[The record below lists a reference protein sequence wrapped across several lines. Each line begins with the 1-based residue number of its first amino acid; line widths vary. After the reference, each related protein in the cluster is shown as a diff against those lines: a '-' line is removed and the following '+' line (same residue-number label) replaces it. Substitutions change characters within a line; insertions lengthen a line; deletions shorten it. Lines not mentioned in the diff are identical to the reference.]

1 MAYRWI
7 RLVKSYLKTYNMS
20 EKVKIFLMRQSL
32 EGQKWAKIHVFGIL
46 WSGKAEIV

>member
-20 EKVKIFLMRQSL
+20 EKSEIFLIRQSL
-32 EGQKWAKIHVFGIL
+32 EGQKWAKNHVFWTL
-46 WSGKAEIV
+46 WSGKAEIG